1 MKRNCQY
8 FVTLSFPPPLFFLN
22 WLCRIDRA
30 IGLSFSDRNDE
41 VITPLRWLQALFLP
55 PADTTAVVALE
66 ARSQLSLV
74 SRSGTVCN
82 G

>member
-41 VITPLRWLQALFLP
+41 VITPLRWYAGAFP
-55 PADTTAVVALE
+55 STRGHSGSCR
-66 ARSQLSLV
+66 ARSTQSVVTRKSLGDSV
-74 SRSGTVCN
+74 
-82 G
+82 